1 MMCLHPPPSH
11 PLFFTFPKSRCWSQ
25 LSLSSPKRATQNTS
39 GNNVDLLKI
48 FLKNQQREG
57 TSHHLTHD
65 RPLSNFFRADC
76 SPKFLELSVI
86 WPSSHILPMSFSLLL
101 SKSIPIRTLHSPL
114 LYLILVLLIYSGQFN
129 SALWDDRQNRGPP
142 GLPPPTPPVKSI
154 SSP

>member
-1 MMCLHPPPSH
+1 MTEPGYVAVSVCTQVQHI
-11 PLFFTFPKSRCWSQ
+11 TDRSQ

-39 GNNVDLLKI
+39 GNNVDFTKD
-48 FLKNQQREG
+48 FFKEPTEGRNFTSPNSQQTVEQV
-57 TSHHLTHD
+57 
-65 RPLSNFFRADC
+65 FRASC

-101 SKSIPIRTLHSPL
+101 SKSIPIRTLHSPM

-142 GLPPPTPPVKSI
+142 RLPPPTPPVKSV